1 MTKATKAVKNTQ
13 SIKKDYAFLEHKHR
27 FAAWC
32 AATAASASPKCR
44 FTVKQGFEL
53 LGRIGMAT
61 KAQEQVWKQ
70 YQSFD
75 DWHGKSC
82 ADLMGEAKSN
92 GMKGFSYGVAA
103 KMINC
108 YIKAFYIGDQEVLSV
123 AHPPID
129 RLLLSEL
136 AKKDYEGKRKIW
148 YEYKNKGWS
157 TFTKDHYSEVIKALR
172 SSKELEAEMW
182 KVERYWLGYKEENGS
197 GQGGKK
203 NAKS

>member
-1 MTKATKAVKNTQ
+1 MTKSTKAVKNTQ
-13 SIKKDYAFLEHKHR
+13 AIETDYVFLEHKHR

-32 AATAASASPKCR
+32 SATAASASPKCR

-53 LGRIGMAT
+53 LGRIKMAT

-70 YQSFD
+70 CQSFD
-75 DWHGKSC
+75 DWHKQCC
-82 ADLMGEAKSN
+82 ADLMDVANSK

-129 RLLLSEL
+129 RLLLSGL
-136 AKKDYEGKRKIW
+136 AKKNFDGKAGTWRR
-148 YEYKNKGWS
+148 YRNKGWS
-157 TFTKDHYSEVIKALR
+157 NFTKDDYLDVIQDLR
-172 SSKELEAEMW
+172 SSKDLEAELW
-182 KVERYWLGYKEENGS
+182 KAEEYWS
-197 GQGGKK
+197 GFD
-203 NAKS
+203 SRMVVRDD